1 MRRKHIAGI
10 FLLCLLLSAAL
21 SGCTGE
27 KNTEPM
33 TTAAVSEG
41 EDPAEEALIL
51 SMATTGNWSTSFKG
65 QLMEEQREALE
76 SRTGD
81 QIQIRL
87 YDRSRLGNESHLI
100 TGAQAGTIDIVLT
113 SPSMQISAVPEAAL
127 WDIPGLFSSLDE
139 WNALFEGEYRTIM
152 EAHYRDAGLVLLDV
166 VAYSWRHL
174 SSQQPISTAEDFS
187 QLHIRTMENKYHEA
201 FWSYL
206 GATPVPYPFTELY
219 FCLQEGL
226 ADSQENMLDVM
237 LDDNLYEVQSNLTL
251 TGHLPMISVIAM
263 NLDKYLGLTDEQKDE
278 LQKFTTALS
287 EALIREMLTE
297 EERLT
302 ETLDHDYEVDVQI
315 VSDELRTQMAAGK
328 EVVLDMLREDL
339 GEPAVQLF
347 LNEAEKVRI
356 P

>member
-1 MRRKHIAGI
+1 MKRKIITGI
-10 FLLCLLLSAAL
+10 FLFTLLFTLP
-21 SGCTGE
+21 GCSDE
-27 KNTEPM
+27 KNTETPAT
-33 TTAAVSEG
+33 TTAPEGEETVSE
-41 EDPAEEALIL
+41 PLIL

-65 QLMEEQREALE
+65 QRMEEHREALE
-76 SRTGD
+76 TSTD
-81 QIQIRL
+81 CQIKIRL

-100 TGAQAGTIDIVLT
+100 TGAQTGTIDIVLT

-127 WDIPGLFSSLDE
+127 WDIPGLYSTLDE

-174 SSQQPISTAEDFS
+174 SSRQPVVTVDDLSA
-187 QLHIRTMENKYHEA
+187 LHIRTLENKYHEA
-201 FWSYL
+201 FWNYL

-263 NLDKYLGLTDEQKDE
+263 NLDKYLNLTDEQKDE
-278 LQKFTTALS
+278 LKKFTTALKES
-287 EALIREMLTE
+287 LIREMLTE
-297 EERLT
+297 EERLV
-302 ETLDHDYEVDVQI
+302 ETLDHDYEIEVQ
-315 VSDELRTQMAAGK
+315 VASDELRAQMAAGK
-328 EVVLDMLREDL
+328 DVVLDMLREDL
-339 GEPAVQLF
+339 GRTTVQLF